1 MGDEKPLKV
10 GRRPNEASLPIR
22 VLTVFGTRPEAIKL
36 APVVRALQDR
46 PRFFRPLMVVTA
58 QHREMLDQ
66 VLSLFALAPH
76 YDLNIMVERQTLAE
90 ITLRSLTGLDGILA
104 KERPDL
110 VLVQGDTTTAFV
122 SGLAAFYRRIPVG
135 HVEAGLRTRRKYEPF
150 PEEINRR
157 LLGVLADLHFAPTA
171 RARENL
177 LAESVPP
184 EAIYVT
190 GNTAVDALQ
199 MVVRADHCFADPA
212 LEEAVREG
220 RRILLATAHRR
231 ENWGRPLESIC
242 LALRDLVRLYPDV
255 TLVFPVHRNPA
266 VRETVERFLSGEE
279 RVVLTEP
286 LDYREMANLL
296 SRSYLILTDSGGLQE
311 EAPSFG
317 RPVLVLREVTER
329 PEGVACGVLKL
340 VGTSR
345 ERIVSEARTLLEDRR
360 AYLRMAR
367 SVNPYGDGRAAERIA
382 EILLYRFGWAEA
394 PPAEFAPEEN

>member
-1 MGDEKPLKV
+1 MGDEKPLDTGLKRN
-10 GRRPNEASLPIR
+10 GAALPLR
-22 VLTVFGTRPEAIKL
+22 VLSVFGTRPEAIKL
-36 APVVRALQDR
+36 APVLRALQNR
-46 PRFFRPLMVVTA
+46 PRFFQPLVVVTA

-76 YDLNIMVERQTLAE
+76 YDLNIMQERQTLAE
-90 ITLRSLTGLDGILA
+90 ITVRSLAGLDGILA
-104 KERPDL
+104 RERPDL

-122 SGLAAFYRRIPVG
+122 AGLAAFYRRIPVG

-157 LLGVLADLHFAPTA
+157 LLGALADLHFAPTA
-171 RARENL
+171 QARENL

-184 EAIYVT
+184 EAIHVT
-190 GNTAVDALQ
+190 GNTVVDALQ
-199 MVVRADHCFADPA
+199 MMVRSDYRFADPA
-212 LEEAVREG
+212 LERAVREG

-231 ENWGRPLESIC
+231 ENWGEPLESIC

-266 VRETVERFLSGEE
+266 VRETVERLLSGEE

-296 SRSYLILTDSGGLQE
+296 SRAYLILTDSGGLQE
-311 EAPSFG
+311 EAPGFG

-345 ERIVSEARTLLEDRR
+345 ERIVSEARTLLEDRQ

-367 SVNPYGDGRAAERIA
+367 AANPYGDGRAAERIA
-382 EILLYRFGWAEA
+382 EILLYRFGWAAA
-394 PPAEFAPEEN
+394 PPAEFTP